1 MAKKSKTNK
10 VQKFTKKHFRGEY
23 DNHDISL
30 VAQDTT
36 RLLISSLIDVWVI
49 DNNSRDKNNTDK
61 HINSFISF
69 NKKSFD
75 FLDITVRKEDEF
87 YLSIETGNMVG
98 SAPLYSPSS
107 GKPYANIIVKGR
119 LNEDIGEILPFL
131 VDSIQIEYKDELV
144 LPYQSAVRPPLYFS
158 ECN

>member
-1 MAKKSKTNK
+1 MASMSKANK
-10 VQKFTKKHFRGEY
+10 VHEFTKKHYRGEY
-23 DNHDISL
+23 DIHDITL
-30 VAQDTT
+30 AAQD
-36 RLLISSLIDVWVI
+36 RKLVSISSISKLWGSNK
-49 DNNSRDKNNTDK
+49 DNLDK

-87 YLSIETGNMVG
+87 YLSLETGNMVG

-119 LNEDIGEILPFL
+119 LNEDIGEILPYL
-131 VDSIQIEYKDELV
+131 VDSIHIEYKDDLV
-144 LPYQSAVRPPLYFS
+144 LPYQTSV
-158 ECN
+158 